1 MSMHSRTNPY
11 LCKILNRFLLNK
23 EGSTKETYHV
33 SLSVKG
39 SELPFLVGDSIA
51 IYPDNDKGLVDEV
64 IASLSLSPDQEVLD
78 RSGTPFTLQNFLLKK
93 ANISKCSSNLLK
105 NLKENGVRSDRL
117 TYFLSAEGKV
127 DSVPF
132 LQSHQL
138 VDILRV
144 FPDSTLSAQQLCS
157 SLLPMMPRFYSV
169 ASSPSMYAD
178 QVHLTVASL
187 IYETAGGPRRGIG
200 SHFLGHSAI
209 INETTIPVYVQ
220 SSNGFTLPE
229 DPNASIIMV
238 GPGTGIA
245 PFRAFLQERE
255 AKGHLGSNW
264 LFFGERNRSTDFYYE
279 DYFLQLERLGKL
291 RLDLAFSRDTSEK
304 VYVQNK
310 LWDSRKDIW
319 ACLEKGAYLYVC
331 GDAEKMA
338 KDVDLTLLRIAQ
350 DAGLTETDSGEWLKS
365 LKKSRRYLQDVY

>member
-220 SSNGFTLPE
+220 SSHGFTLPE